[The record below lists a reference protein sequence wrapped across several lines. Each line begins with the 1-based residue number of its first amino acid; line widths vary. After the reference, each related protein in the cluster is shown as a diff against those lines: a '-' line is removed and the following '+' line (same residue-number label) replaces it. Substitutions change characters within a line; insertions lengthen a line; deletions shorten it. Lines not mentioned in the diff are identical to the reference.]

1 MFPNQLPI
9 LVPNLIQ
16 NMIPNTIPNKI
27 LNRVLNL
34 IPNLFLNMIQYQI
47 PNLFQ
52 IWFQPCFQI
61 YFQTWSKIWFQTSG
75 LQIWFYIWFQIW
87 FQFWFF
93 FAIWF
98 WTFGHCLLRLIWM
111 MWTIVTF
118 CSALASSTRGSGRRN
133 RSVGSANKR
142 KLNPNSAQVRFANF
156 PCSFFFFWGTT
167 NLVMGLLFCLLKG
180 EWTLSVGVSHPS
192 CFFLFCFFFFKKK
205 RQSNP
210 LFRGGGLG
218 QALLIWF
225 FSQNTPSFLYG
236 FVAKALLN
244 LRGFKAFTRKVVFV
258 WDVVSAAF
266 LPLIKR
272 FKWYGYLQD

>member
-156 PCSFFFFWGTT
+156 PCSFFFFEAPQIWWWD
-167 NLVMGLLFCLLKG
+167 CY
-180 EWTLSVGVSHPS
+180 SVFWRENGRSVSVYPIQAV
-192 CFFLFCFFFFKKK
+192 FFCFVFFSLKKK
-205 RQSNP
+205 
-210 LFRGGGLG
+210 
-218 QALLIWF
+218 A
-225 FSQNTPSFLYG
+225 
-236 FVAKALLN
+236 V
-244 LRGFKAFTRKVVFV
+244 
-258 WDVVSAAF
+258 
-266 LPLIKR
+266 
-272 FKWYGYLQD
+272 

>member
-93 FAIWF
+93 FLQFDFEPLGIASFAWF
-98 WTFGHCLLRLIWM
+98 EWCERLLPFVAPWLHLRE
-111 MWTIVTF
+111 
-118 CSALASSTRGSGRRN
+118 ALGDEIGASEAQTRGSWTRTQLRCALQT
-133 RSVGSANKR
+133 SPA
-142 KLNPNSAQVRFANF
+142 A
-156 PCSFFFFWGTT
+156 FFFLRHHKFGDGIVI
-167 NLVMGLLFCLLKG
+167 LSSEGRMDAQCRCIPSKLF
-180 EWTLSVGVSHPS
+180 
-192 CFFLFCFFFFKKK
+192 FCFVFFPLKKK
-205 RQSNP
+205 GSLTP
-210 LFRGGGLG
+210 FFGEGG
-218 QALLIWF
+218 
-225 FSQNTPSFLYG
+225 
-236 FVAKALLN
+236 
-244 LRGFKAFTRKVVFV
+244 
-258 WDVVSAAF
+258 
-266 LPLIKR
+266 
-272 FKWYGYLQD
+272 